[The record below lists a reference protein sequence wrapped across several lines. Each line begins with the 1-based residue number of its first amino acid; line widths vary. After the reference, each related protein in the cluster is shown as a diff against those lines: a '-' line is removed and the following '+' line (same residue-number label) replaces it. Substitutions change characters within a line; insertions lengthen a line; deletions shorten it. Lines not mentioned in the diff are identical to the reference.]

1 MPGDRLYPDDSSC
14 VPGEVGESG
23 TRPGNGRMHV
33 LCVGHHP
40 FAKLLAVPER
50 QVAGATS
57 EVMISISNDVQTIL
71 TQYSSE
77 EDETEVK
84 VSV

>member
-1 MPGDRLYPDDSSC
+1 MK
-14 VPGEVGESG
+14 
-23 TRPGNGRMHV
+23 

-40 FAKLLAVPER
+40 FAKLLAVLER

-57 EVMISISNDVQTIL
+57 EVMTSILNDVQTIL
-71 TQYSSE
+71 TQYSSDE
-77 EDETEVK
+77 EEMAVK